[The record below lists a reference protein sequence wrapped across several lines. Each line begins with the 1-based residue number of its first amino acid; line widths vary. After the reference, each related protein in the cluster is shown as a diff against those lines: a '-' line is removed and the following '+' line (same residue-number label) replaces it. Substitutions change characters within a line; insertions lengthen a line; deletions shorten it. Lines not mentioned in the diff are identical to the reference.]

1 MARERGKTAFFF
13 NSWYHTQKDYEEVLA
28 RAKELKER
36 YPEGFYRM
44 SAGSFHEPKTSLAVR
59 YKGRSGNGKLVSWDQ
74 LSEKYLRDCVLAD
87 FEAWSLSR
95 KNY

>member
-1 MARERGKTAFFF
+1 MIRERGKTAFFF
-13 NSWYHTQKDYEEVLA
+13 NSWYHSQENYREVLE
-28 RAKELKER
+28 RGKLLSER
-36 YPEGFYRM
+36 YPEGFYKCR
-44 SAGSFHEPKTSLAVR
+44 SGSFHDPHTALSVR
-59 YKGRSGNGKLVSWDQ
+59 YKDRSGNGKLVSWDQ